1 MPDCREEKGKQ
12 EAMGRI
18 REGETDKDKEK
29 GIASIYKPE
38 KNTGM
43 E

>member
-18 REGETDKDKEK
+18 REGETDKEK